1 VADLLPCPFCG
12 ETPDASGNYTFVE
25 TDGPKWGAVRCCGTG
40 PEVRTGYGPVDE
52 WRDDAIAAWNERKAP
67 PSTEAAR
74 ALLAAAEAFLAE
86 RTTSDRE
93 CDAFDVSTPTDVLMR
108 HAEKRADV
116 EAAAERAL
124 RAAVANMKGTMR

>member
-12 ETPDASGNYTFVE
+12 ETPDVSGNYTFVE

-40 PEVRTGYGPVDE
+40 PEVRTGYGPVDD

-74 ALLAAAEAFLAE
+74 ALLAAAEACADSLE
-86 RTTSDRE
+86 SYICTQYGI
-93 CDAFDVSTPTDVLMR
+93 TPSPYPSENAKKELEMGPVRD
-108 HAEKRADV
+108 
-116 EAAAERAL
+116 L
-124 RAAVANMKGTMR
+124 RAAVANMKETMR